1 VLRPAVLRP
10 AVLRTAVLRTA
21 VLRPAQWTSSRV
33 LLLLAVGSVST
44 LLYLQEFTI
53 ATYLR
58 VFLPLFGLYGLAV
71 IGIFWRRPGASSCP
85 GLIVGFA
92 VVFRLLVLFSPPVLS
107 SDLYRYIWDGRVQ
120 RAGINPY
127 RYPPEAEA
135 LAALRDTTM
144 HPQINRPQLTTIYP
158 PAAQMLFALI
168 TTVVPD
174 SVRGM
179 KAAMVLFDLVTI
191 GVLVRLLKTHGSD
204 PERVILYAWSPL
216 VMFEFA
222 GSGHVDAL
230 MLPFLLLALQA
241 RLAARPGL
249 AGVLLG
255 LATLIKLYPAVLFP
269 ALYTRQ
275 ERRFPL
281 GFGAV
286 LVLGY
291 LPYTAGAG
299 TRVLGYLPGYF
310 GAWEDFNGSL
320 RYFLTH
326 ALSPLTASARSIAL
340 GLCVILLL
348 LVALLV
354 MHRYPI
360 AHAIRRAYDMMS
372 AYLLLVP
379 TTFHP
384 WYVIW
389 LLPCLCFYPSWG
401 WLYLSGAVALSYLAY
416 VQDYPTVPIGIH
428 LLEFLPLYVLL
439 LAQGVRQRWPG
450 QRREPATALFMEQPG

>member
-1 VLRPAVLRP
+1 MWSAVCSIQYKEWWR
-10 AVLRTAVLRTA
+10 RHGTAA
-21 VLRPAQWTSSRV
+21 RV

-44 LLYLQEFTI
+44 LLYLQPFTI

-58 VFLPLFGLYGLAV
+58 VFFPLFGLYMLAV
-71 IGIFWRRPGASSCP
+71 VGIFWKRPGSSSCLML
-85 GLIVGFA
+85 LIGFA
-92 VVFRLLVLFSPPVLS
+92 VVFRLIVLFSPLVLS
-107 SDLYRYIWDGRVQ
+107 SDLYRYVWDGRVQ

-135 LAALRDTTM
+135 IAALRDTAFY
-144 HPQINRPQLTTIYP
+144 PQIIRPVLPTIYP

-168 TTVVPD
+168 TMVVPD
-174 SVRGM
+174 SIRGM
-179 KAAMVLFDLVTI
+179 KAFMVLADLITM
-191 GVLVRLLKTHGSD
+191 GVLIRLLQTHGSD
-204 PERVILYAWSPL
+204 PERVVLYAWSPL
-216 VMFEFA
+216 VVFEFA

-249 AGVLLG
+249 AGVWLG

-269 ALYTRQ
+269 ALYSRQ
-275 ERRFPL
+275 DRRFPF
-281 GFGAV
+281 GFGAT

-291 LPYTAGAG
+291 LPYVAGAG
-299 TRVLGYLPGYF
+299 TGVLGYLPGYF
-310 GAWEDFNGSL
+310 GPWEDFNGGL
-320 RYFLTH
+320 RYFLTL
-326 ALSPLTASARSIAL
+326 ALASMTASARSIAL
-340 GLCVILLL
+340 GLCAFLLL
-348 LVALLV
+348 LVALFV
-354 MHRYPI
+354 IHRDQRDHYMQ
-360 AHAIRRAYDMMS
+360 RASYMIS

-401 WLYLSGAVALSYLAY
+401 WLYLSGALALSYLAY
-416 VQDYPTVPIGIH
+416 LQSYPIVPIGFH

-439 LAQGVRQRWPG
+439 LAQGVRQHWQSPL
-450 QRREPATALFMEQPG
+450 QEPATATFVAQPE